1 MYTCSTVFTP
11 FYTKH
16 LKIKLLKKINYTIL
30 QITGIDTLWVCKK
43 VIIFMEV
50 YKEKMWHLISMF
62 MSHLL
67 THVLVNILDNKRT

>member
-16 LKIKLLKKINYTIL
+16 FKIKLFKKINNTML

-43 VIIFMEV
+43 GIIFMEV
-50 YKEKMWHLISMF
+50 YKEEM
-62 MSHLL
+62 
-67 THVLVNILDNKRT
+67 

>member
-16 LKIKLLKKINYTIL
+16 LKIKLFKKINNTML

-50 YKEKMWHLISMF
+50 YKEKNVTFHFNFYVSFINTCISKYF
-62 MSHLL
+62 
-67 THVLVNILDNKRT
+67 R